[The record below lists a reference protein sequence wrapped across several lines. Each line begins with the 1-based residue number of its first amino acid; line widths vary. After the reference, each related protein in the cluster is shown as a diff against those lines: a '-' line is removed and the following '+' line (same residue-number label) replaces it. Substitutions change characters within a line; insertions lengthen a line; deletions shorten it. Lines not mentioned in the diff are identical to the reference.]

1 MTKTRRPKGAGSIRN
16 RGTERAPRWFAYHYV
31 VFDGRRRQMSQGPF
45 PRKADAE
52 AWLRDELN
60 LAREGRATMPT
71 RLTVAELLDDWLAVA
86 RRHLSANTRAEYER
100 ISSKRLRPHLGDVR
114 LSELRPVHIARMLDQ
129 LRQPGANRRGT
140 KGDKGLSETSL
151 QHTLGVLR
159 TALSWAVR
167 QRLISHNPAD
177 DVDRPQR
184 EDREMRVWSADEL
197 ANFLDHAA
205 DDRLHALFRLAAFTG
220 MRRSEL
226 LGLRWSDVDLEAA
239 TVSVRRTRTRVSYD
253 MHEAAR
259 TKTRAGTR
267 VVDIDPATVAV
278 LRRWATAQK
287 AERLAWG
294 SAYTDSGYVFT
305 TEDGRPLHADQAANR
320 FARLVKAAGVPTIR
334 FHDLRHTH
342 ASLLLARGT
351 PVLDVSR
358 RIGHASAAMTL
369 DVYGHVVPGQGQFES
384 QGVVYGGPGLRG

>member
-1 MTKTRRPKGAGSIRN
+1 MAKTRRPKGAGSIRN

-31 VFDGRRRQMSQGPF
+31 VLDGRRRQVSDGPF
-45 PRKADAE
+45 SRKADAE
-52 AWLRDELN
+52 AWLRDELK
-60 LAREGRATMPT
+60 LAREGRATVPT
-71 RLTVAELLDDWLAVA
+71 RITVAELLDDWLAVA
-86 RRHLSANTRAEYER
+86 RPQLSPNTRAEYQR
-100 ISSKRLRPHLGDVR
+100 VASKRLRPHIGDVR
-114 LSELRPVHIARMLDQ
+114 LTELRPAHIARMLEH
-129 LRQPGANRRGT
+129 LRRPGANRRGT
-140 KGDKGLSETSL
+140 TRDKGLSETSL

-167 QRLISHNPAD
+167 QRLISYNPAD

-184 EDREMRVWSADEL
+184 EDREMRVWSAEGL
-197 ANFLDHAA
+197 ARFLDHPA
-205 DDRLHALFRLAAFTG
+205 DDRLHPLFRLAAFTG

-239 TVSVRRTRTRVSYD
+239 TISVRRTRTRVGYE

-278 LRRWATAQK
+278 LRRWAKAQK

-294 SAYTDSGYVFT
+294 PAYTDSGYVFT
-305 TEDGRPLHADQAANR
+305 AENGRPLHADHAANR
-320 FARLVKAAGVPTIR
+320 FARLVHAAGVTTIR

-369 DVYGHVVPGQGQFES
+369 DVYGHVVPGQGQRAAAAFADLVE
-384 QGVVYGGPGLRG
+384 GGR

>member
-1 MTKTRRPKGAGSIRN
+1 MSKTRRPKGAGSIRN

-31 VFDGRRRQMSQGPF
+31 VIDGRRRQISEGPF
-45 PRKADAE
+45 SRKVDAE
-52 AWLRDELN
+52 AWLRDELK
-60 LAREGRATMPT
+60 LAREGRATVPKRIT
-71 RLTVAELLDDWLAVA
+71 TAELLDDWLAVA
-86 RRHLSANTRAEYER
+86 RRQLSPNTRAEYER
-100 ISSKRLRPHLGDVR
+100 VASKRLRPHIGDVK
-114 LSELRPVHIARMLDQ
+114 LTELRPPDIARMLDQ

-140 KGDKGLSETSL
+140 TGDKGLSETSL

-159 TALSWAVR
+159 TALAWAVR

-177 DVDRPQR
+177 DIDRPQR
-184 EDREMRVWSADEL
+184 EAKEMRVWAADEL
-197 ANFLDHAA
+197 ARFLDHVA
-205 DDRLHALFRLAAFTG
+205 DDRLHPLFRLAAFTG
-220 MRRSEL
+220 MRRSEV

-239 TVSVRRTRTRVSYD
+239 TVSVRRTRTRVAYE

-278 LRRWATAQK
+278 LRRWAKAQK

-294 SAYTDSGYVFT
+294 PAYTDSGYVFSA
-305 TEDGRPLHADQAANR
+305 EDGRAVHADHVANR
-320 FARLVKAAGVPTIR
+320 FARLVKAAGVPPIR

-369 DVYGHVVPGQGQFES
+369 DVYGHVVPGQGQRAAAAFADLVEDS
-384 QGVVYGGPGLRG
+384 R

>member
-1 MTKTRRPKGAGSIRN
+1 MTTTRRPKGAGSIRN
-16 RGTERAPRWFAYHYV
+16 RGTDRAPRWFAYHSV
-31 VFDGRRRQMSQGPF
+31 AVDGQRRQISEGPF

-52 AWLRDELN
+52 AWLRNELR
-60 LAREGRATMPT
+60 LAREGRATVPK
-71 RLTVAELLDDWLAVA
+71 RIIVAELLDDWLAIA
-86 RRHLSANTRAEYER
+86 RHQLAPTTLTEYER
-100 ISSKRLRPHLGDVR
+100 IATARLRPHVGHHR
-114 LSELRPVHIARMLDQ
+114 LTELRPAHIAKMLEA

-140 KGDKGLSETSL
+140 EGDKGLSETTL

-159 TALSWAVR
+159 TALAWAVR

-184 EDREMRVWSADEL
+184 EHKEMRTWSAGEL
-197 ANFLDHAA
+197 AGFLERAA
-205 DDRLHALFRLAAFTG
+205 VDRLHPLFRLAAFTG

-226 LGLRWSDVDLEAA
+226 LGLRWPDVDLEAA
-239 TVSVRRTRTRVSYD
+239 TVSVRRTRTRVSYE
-253 MHEAAR
+253 MSEAAR

-267 VVDIDPATVAV
+267 VIDIDPTTVAV
-278 LRRWATAQK
+278 LRRWANAQK

-294 SAYTDSGYVFT
+294 PGYTDSGYVFT
-305 TEDGRPLHADQAANR
+305 AEDGRPVHADHVAQR
-320 FARLVKAAGVPTIR
+320 FSRLVKAAGVPVIR
-334 FHDLRHTH
+334 FHDVRHTH

-369 DVYGHVVPGQGQFES
+369 DVYGHVIPGQGQRAAAAFADLVEGS
-384 QGVVYGGPGLRG
+384 R